1 MRAAAIALLFL
12 LLGVLASEP
21 VLARKGFGQSGGRPT
36 ASGRVQSSP
45 PSGSPRPH
53 ASGHHR
59 PGHGHGHHHH
69 GFVGV
74 GVGFGYPWWG
84 WYPPSY
90 YYPYYPV
97 GYPAQPV
104 SYIEQGRAPVAVQ
117 PAGWWYYCDA
127 STSYYPYVRECP
139 AGWPRVPASPYPD

>member
-45 PSGSPRPH
+45 PSSSPRPH

-59 PGHGHGHHHH
+59 PGHGHHHH

-74 GVGFGYPWWG
+74 GVGFGYPWGW
-84 WYPPSY
+84 WYPPPY
-90 YYPYYPV
+90 YYPYPV
-97 GYPAQPV
+97 VYPAQPV

-139 AGWPRVPASPYPD
+139 SGWQRVPASPAE